1 MTAAPGIRRGEIFLV
16 PIKALARLVRGKF
29 RAMLQRKGPG
39 SSSIETRCGTRRGSS
54 THRLGHRGTGGAR
67 LSGPLRLSRRSHQRP
82 HRRPRRPNRQHPI
95 QGTQDRSRPE
105 PAASAETSSCAD
117 FPPARPAARLPQG
130 ALFGLWHPAQRRNAA
145 WVRQM
150 LQLQA
155 PPKLDPPMDPVAP
168 PREPPSADA
177 TPLPEPLICPH
188 CRQGRLIFIRTLTS
202 RPAMAP

>member
-1 MTAAPGIRRGEIFLV
+1 M
-16 PIKALARLVRGKF
+16 
-29 RAMLQRKGPG
+29 G
-39 SSSIETRCGTRRGSS
+39 S
-54 THRLGHRGTGGAR
+54 L
-67 LSGPLRLSRRSHQRP
+67 
-82 HRRPRRPNRQHPI
+82 
-95 QGTQDRSRPE
+95 
-105 PAASAETSSCAD
+105 
-117 FPPARPAARLPQG
+117 AARGNGRPVGHDIVDICAEFLQHVLPRG
-130 ALFGLWHPAQRRNAA
+130 FHKVRYFGLWHPAQRRNAA

-202 RPAMAP
+202 RQAMAP